1 MNEKHSNSI
10 VHAVYLRYRGKNI
23 GNDKRGHGTA
33 EIHGEKDRLWKEK
46 EKNQPTTPTL
56 LFEEGEDQDHKVDQ

>member
-33 EIHGEKDRLWKEK
+33 EIHGETDRLWKEK
-46 EKNQPTTPTL
+46 GKISAHDPNPAL
-56 LFEEGEDQDHKVDQ
+56 